1 VLAVVELLAAASAAA
16 GEAPP
21 FSDQTLV
28 DVRAGRATVL
38 GDDRGV
44 AVVRDGELELVVAR
58 EARGRGVGTALVTQ
72 ALALGGGAA
81 DGAAPDDAAADDVAV
96 GSTAAPG
103 SGSTTG
109 STTGSASASGAATGT
124 GTGTASAPRLA
135 WAHGDHPAARALAAR
150 HGWTA
155 VRTLLQLRAPI
166 ADEPSDPGLPDGCS
180 LSAFR
185 TGEPED
191 EDAWLQL
198 NAAAFAHHPEQGRM
212 TLEDLRAREAEPWFS
227 GDDLLLLRDAD
238 GALVGSCWLKVED
251 GIGEFYAV
259 AVRPDQQGRG
269 LGGVLMRA
277 GAARLVGRGLEAAA
291 LYVEGD
297 NVPAL
302 ALYQRSGFTQHAV
315 DVQYGAPSG
324 R

>member
-1 VLAVVELLAAASAAA
+1 MLPDLGSFAAP

-38 GDDRGV
+38 TIDHGV
-44 AVVRDGELELVVAR
+44 AVVRDGELEMVVAQ
-58 EARGRGVGTALVTQ
+58 EARGQGIGTALVSQ
-72 ALALGGGAA
+72 ALALGGGA
-81 DGAAPDDAAADDVAV
+81 
-96 GSTAAPG
+96 
-103 SGSTTG
+103 
-109 STTGSASASGAATGT
+109 
-124 GTGTASAPRLA
+124 APRLA
-135 WAHGDHPAARALAAR
+135 WAHGDHPAARALADR
-150 HGWTA
+150 FSWRA

-166 ADEPSDPGLPDGCS
+166 DEAGAPSVDVPAGYS

-185 TGEPED
+185 PGTDD
-191 EDAWLQL
+191 ETAWLAL

-212 TLEDLRAREAEPWFS
+212 TLDDLHAREADDWFS
-227 GDDLLLLRDAD
+227 GEDLLLLRDAS
-238 GALVGSCWLKVED
+238 GQLAGSCWLKVED

-259 AVRPDQQGRG
+259 AVRPDLQGQR

-277 GAARLVGRGLEAAA
+277 GTARLRGRGLTAAA

-297 NVPAL
+297 NEPAL
-302 ALYQRSGFTQHAV
+302 ALYRRSGFTQYAI
-315 DVQYGAPSG
+315 DVQYAAPEQAAG

>member
-1 VLAVVELLAAASAAA
+1 VLPDLGSFVAP

-38 GDDRGV
+38 TVDHGV
-44 AVVRDGELELVVAR
+44 AVVRDGELELVVAQ
-58 EARGRGVGTALVTQ
+58 EARGQGIGTALVTQ
-72 ALALGGGAA
+72 ALALGGGA
-81 DGAAPDDAAADDVAV
+81 
-96 GSTAAPG
+96 
-103 SGSTTG
+103 
-109 STTGSASASGAATGT
+109 
-124 GTGTASAPRLA
+124 APRLA
-135 WAHGDHPAARALAAR
+135 WAHGDHPAARALAKR
-150 HGWTA
+150 FGWRA

-166 ADEPSDPGLPDGCS
+166 DGAAPSPDVPSVDVPSGYS

-185 TGEPED
+185 PGTDD
-191 EDAWLQL
+191 ETDWLAL

-212 TLEDLRAREAEPWFS
+212 TLDDLHAREADAWFS
-227 GDDLLLLRDAD
+227 GEDLLLLRDAS
-238 GALVGSCWLKVED
+238 GTLAGSCWLKVED

-259 AVRPDQQGRG
+259 AVRPDLQGQR

-277 GAARLVGRGLEAAA
+277 GTARLRGRGLSAAA

-297 NVPAL
+297 NEPAL
-302 ALYQRSGFTQHAV
+302 ALYRRSGFTQHAI
-315 DVQYGAPSG
+315 DVQYAAPEQPTG

>member
-1 VLAVVELLAAASAAA
+1 MLPDLGSFVAP

-38 GDDRGV
+38 TVDRGV
-44 AVVRDGELELVVAR
+44 AVVRDGELEIVVAQ
-58 EARGRGVGTALVTQ
+58 EARGQGIGTALVSQ

-81 DGAAPDDAAADDVAV
+81 PW
-96 GSTAAPG
+96 
-103 SGSTTG
+103 
-109 STTGSASASGAATGT
+109 
-124 GTGTASAPRLA
+124 LA
-135 WAHGDHPAARALAAR
+135 WAHGDHPAARAIADR
-150 HGWTA
+150 FGWRA
-155 VRTLLQLRAPI
+155 VRTLLQLRAPV
-166 ADEPSDPGLPDGCS
+166 AESDVDVALPDGYS

-185 TGEPED
+185 PGTED
-191 EDAWLQL
+191 ESDWLAL

-212 TLEDLRAREAEPWFS
+212 TLDDLHAREADDWFA
-227 GDDLLLLRDAD
+227 GEDLLLLRDAS
-238 GALVGSCWLKVED
+238 GQLAGSCWLKVED

-259 AVRPDQQGRG
+259 AVRPDLQGQR

-277 GAARLVGRGLEAAA
+277 GTARLRGRGLTAAA

-297 NVPAL
+297 NEPAL
-302 ALYQRSGFTQHAV
+302 ALYRRSGFTQHAI
-315 DVQYGAPSG
+315 DVQYAAPEQAAG